1 MNFKLPKKEKS
12 MARLT
17 VNTVET
23 APEKAKERIAAV
35 EKANGFIPNLI
46 GVLANSPQAL
56 EMYQEVGKMN
66 SRNSLTSEE
75 IEVVQITAAAHN
87 GCDFCIAGHTKVA
100 TKLKMPENVVN
111 ALRERTNIEDNTKY
125 QAIAQLVMQLI
136 DKRGQVSDSELQAIK
151 DAGYNDTNILD
162 IVMGIALATLC
173 NYANNVAK
181 NDINPELQPFAPK
194 K

>member
-1 MNFKLPKKEKS
+1 

-23 APEKAKERIAAV
+23 APEKAKERIEAV
-35 EKANGFIPNLI
+35 QKANGFIPNLI

-66 SRNSLTSEE
+66 SRNSLTAEE

-87 GCDFCIAGHTKVA
+87 GCDFCVAGHTKVG
-100 TKLKMPENVVN
+100 TKLKMPENVLN
-111 ALRERTNIEDNTKY
+111 ALRERTDIEDNAKY
-125 QAIAQLVMQLI
+125 QAVAQFTMQLI
-136 DKRGQVSDSELQAIK
+136 DKRGQVSDEELQSIK
-151 DAGYNDTNILD
+151 DVGYNDTNILD
-162 IVMGIALATLC
+162 IVMGVALATLC

>member
-1 MNFKLPKKEKS
+1 

-23 APEKAKERIAAV
+23 APEKAKEHIAAV

-46 GVLANSPQAL
+46 GVLSNSPHAL

-66 SRNSLTSEE
+66 SRNSLTAEE

-87 GCDFCIAGHTKVA
+87 GCDFCVAGHTKVG
-100 TKLKMPENVVN
+100 TKLKMPENVIN
-111 ALRERTNIEDNTKY
+111 ALCKRTNIEDNAKY
-125 QAIAQLVMQLI
+125 QALAQFTMQLI
-136 DKRGQVSDSELQAIK
+136 DNRGQVSDSELQAIK

-162 IVMGIALATLC
+162 IVMGVALATLC

-181 NDINPELQPFAPK
+181 TDINPELQPFAPK
-194 K
+194 R

>member
-1 MNFKLPKKEKS
+1 

-23 APEKAKERIAAV
+23 VPEKAKERIAAV

-46 GVLANSPQAL
+46 GVLSNSPQAL

-100 TKLKMPENVVN
+100 IKLKMPENVLN
-111 ALRERTNIEDNTKY
+111 ALRERTNIEDNAKY
-125 QAIAQLVMQLI
+125 QAIAQFVMQLI

-162 IVMGIALATLC
+162 IVMGVALATLC
-173 NYANNVAK
+173 NYANNIAK

>member
-1 MNFKLPKKEKS
+1 
-12 MARLT
+12 MARLA

-46 GVLANSPQAL
+46 GVLSNSPQAL

-66 SRNSLTSEE
+66 SRNSLTPQE
-75 IEVVQITAAAHN
+75 IEVIQITAAAHN
-87 GCDFCIAGHTKVA
+87 GCDFCVAGHTKVG
-100 TKLKMPENVVN
+100 TKLKMPENVLN
-111 ALRERTNIEDNTKY
+111 ALRDRTKVDDNTKY
-125 QAIAQLVMQLI
+125 QALAQFVMQLI
-136 DKRGQVSDSELQAIK
+136 DKRGQVSDDELKDIK

-162 IVMGIALATLC
+162 IVMGVALATLC